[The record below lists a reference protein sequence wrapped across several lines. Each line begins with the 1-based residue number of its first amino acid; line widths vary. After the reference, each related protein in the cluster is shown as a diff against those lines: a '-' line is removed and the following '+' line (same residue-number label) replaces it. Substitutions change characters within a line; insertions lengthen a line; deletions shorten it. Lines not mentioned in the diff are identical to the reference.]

1 MKNEFFIQMLEKA
14 KENVGSIKAKDMI
27 LLINECQKRLA
38 KAV

>member
-1 MKNEFFIQMLEKA
+1 MKNEIFIQLLEKA
-14 KENVGSIKAKDMI
+14 KENIESMKTKDKI